1 MGQGRLPGL
10 KLGLPVPQHLPE
22 GLPKLLPLTSWGG
35 LLNLLPLLAVTSAT
49 KAPCGPCVSR
59 GFTTW
64 SFKMLIVSDKDVSY
78 LEATLLETHLLKQIP
93 SSGHSPEPQN
103 AICSQRGRRQNKQ
116 QRVTRQDTRKGL
128 SFTVTAP
135 HPALG

>member
-64 SFKMLIVSDKDVSY
+64 SFKMRNV
-78 LEATLLETHLLKQIP
+78 
-93 SSGHSPEPQN
+93 HSPQN
-103 AICSQRGRRQNKQ
+103 QISVAMNLISP
-116 QRVTRQDTRKGL
+116 
-128 SFTVTAP
+128 F
-135 HPALG
+135 